1 MRKFFWI
8 LLLVLVLF
16 SPKAMAVVGEKTT
29 VRVGISNNSFSTYEY
44 MNASFVPNGN
54 ISIIDMTTGEK
65 FDASPYSNIDARIA
79 NGVFYINLDG
89 KNILKEAKGP
99 IVLSGDG
106 KIGIKNL
113 KRKGTPAYYNGI
125 IELKQIK
132 ENKFNIINVLS
143 MQDYL
148 KGVVPNEMPVS
159 FGLNALKAQAIAARD
174 YANRENA
181 AYKNYDVCDSTACQ
195 VYYGANSETS
205 ISNKAVDETL
215 GIYAL
220 YDNDIILTLYSS
232 TASGITESYIN
243 TYGNG
248 TVNKPYLVSVQ
259 DNKDLKELRS
269 EKDLEEYFKE
279 KVPSFD
285 MNSPRYRWEKKFDRF
300 ELEEI
305 LAKTLLEQSK
315 AGAVF
320 PKYTGEKE
328 FYGLEDIKV
337 LKRGDSYKALEI
349 EIKSLSGNYIV
360 SKELPIRRLFKQ
372 NGSFLPS
379 ANFIVEKETDKKIED
394 EIKEEIK
401 KEEKED
407 NAIFKMKETKNE
419 GVIEEEDHKKV
430 YRTKFGKLLPATF
443 TIYGAGFGHGVG
455 MSQYGAG
462 YLSSYGVS
470 FQNILKHYYKGIY
483 LGTIPKNVSYN
494 EINMNYVQ
502 EFYFKKKED
511 SSKNALNPSKSPL
524 KNELKELLKE
534 DKNHC
539 YLIIENPDKVSNLAF
554 FINDFYFNPEVS
566 GFNKKY
572 IKTEITNFLTDGKN
586 KIIFKPLDEKDKKK
600 TVKFY
605 LIFGADENEWT
616 RKRG

>member
-174 YANRENA
+174 YANRENT

-430 YRTKFGKLLPATF
+430 YRTKFGKLLPTTF

-483 LGTIPKNVSYN
+483 LGTIPKNVS
-494 EINMNYVQ
+494 
-502 EFYFKKKED
+502 
-511 SSKNALNPSKSPL
+511 
-524 KNELKELLKE
+524 
-534 DKNHC
+534 
-539 YLIIENPDKVSNLAF
+539 
-554 FINDFYFNPEVS
+554 
-566 GFNKKY
+566 
-572 IKTEITNFLTDGKN
+572 
-586 KIIFKPLDEKDKKK
+586 
-600 TVKFY
+600 
-605 LIFGADENEWT
+605 
-616 RKRG
+616 

>member
-8 LLLVLVLF
+8 LLLFFVLF
-16 SPKAMAVVGEKTT
+16 SPKAIAAISEKAT
-29 VRVGISNNSFSTYEY
+29 VRVGISDNSFSTYEY
-44 MNASFVPNGN
+44 INASFVPNGN
-54 ISIIDMTTGEK
+54 ISIIDMTSGEK
-65 FDASPYSNIDARIA
+65 FDADAYSTIDVRIT
-79 NGVFYINLDG
+79 NSLFYVNLDN

-99 IVLSGDG
+99 IVLSGAG

-132 ENKFNIINVLS
+132 DNKFNIINVLS

-159 FGLNALKAQAIAARD
+159 FGLEALKAQAIAARN
-174 YANRENA
+174 YANRENM

-220 YDNDIILTLYSS
+220 YDDDIILTLYSS

-259 DNKDLKELRS
+259 DNKDLKQLRS
-269 EKDLEEYFKE
+269 EKDLEEYFKQ

-285 MNSPRYRWEKKFDRF
+285 MNSPKYRWEKRFDRF

-305 LAKTLLEQSK
+305 LAKTLIEQSK

-349 EIKSLSGNYIV
+349 EIKSVSGDYIV
-360 SKELPIRRLFKQ
+360 SKELPIRKLFKQ

-379 ANFIVEKETDKKIED
+379 ANFIVNKETDKKIED
-394 EIKEEIK
+394 E
-401 KEEKED
+401 EKED
-407 NAIFKMKETKNE
+407 NVIFKMKEKKNE
-419 GVIEEEDHKKV
+419 GVIEEENHKKI
-430 YRTKFGKLLPATF
+430 YRTKLGKLLPTTF
-443 TIYGAGFGHGVG
+443 AIYGTGFGHGVG

-462 YLSSYGVS
+462 YLASYGVP

-494 EINMNYVQ
+494 EIGMNYIQ
-502 EFYFKKKED
+502 EFYFQKKNEH
-511 SSKNALNPSKSPL
+511 SKNAINPSKSPL

-534 DKNHC
+534 DKNKC
-539 YLIIENPDKVSNLAF
+539 YLIIENQDKVSNLAF
-554 FINDFYFNPEVS
+554 FINDYYFNPEVS

-572 IKTEITNFLTDGKN
+572 MKTDITNFLSNGKN

-605 LIFGADENEWT
+605 LIFGANEDEWT
-616 RKRG
+616 RRWNQE

>member
-8 LLLVLVLF
+8 LLFIFALI
-16 SPKAMAVVGEKTT
+16 SPSAYAVVGEKTT

-44 MNASFVPNGN
+44 INATFIPNGN
-54 ISIIDMTTGEK
+54 ISIIDMTSGEK
-65 FDASPYSNIDARIA
+65 FDANPYSTIDARIA
-79 NGVFYINLDG
+79 NGLFYINLDG

-99 IVLSGDG
+99 IVLSGEG

-132 ENKFNIINVLS
+132 DNKFNIINVLS
-143 MQDYL
+143 MQSYL

-159 FGLNALKAQAIAARD
+159 FGLEALKAQAIAARD
-174 YANRENA
+174 YANRENT

-232 TASGITESYIN
+232 TASGITESYLN

-248 TVNKPYLVSVQ
+248 TINKPYLVSIQ
-259 DNKDLKELRS
+259 DNKNLKELKS

-285 MNSPRYRWEKKFDRF
+285 MNSPKYRWEKKFDRF

-315 AGAVF
+315 TGAVF

-328 FYGLEDIKV
+328 FYGLEDIKIT
-337 LKRGDSYKALEI
+337 KRGNSYKALEI

-379 ANFIVEKETDKKIED
+379 ANFIVEKDADKKNDD
-394 EIKEEIK
+394 EQQ
-401 KEEKED
+401 ED
-407 NAIFKMKETKNE
+407 NAIFKMKETKPN
-419 GVIEEEDHKKV
+419 GIISEEDHKKV
-430 YRTKFGKLLPATF
+430 YRTKLGKMLPTSF

-462 YLSSYGVS
+462 YLASYGVNY
-470 FQNILKHYYKGIY
+470 QNILKHYYKGIY

-502 EFYFKKKED
+502 EFYFKKRNEI
-511 SSKNALNPSKSPL
+511 SKNALDPSKSPL

-539 YLIIENPDKVSNLAF
+539 YLIIENPDRVSNLAF
-554 FINDFYFNPEVS
+554 FINDYYFNPEVS
-566 GFNKKY
+566 GFSKKY
-572 IKTEITNFLTDGKN
+572 IKTEITNFLQDGKN
-586 KIIFKPLDEKDKKK
+586 KITFKPLDEKDKKK

-605 LIFGADENEWT
+605 LIFGAKEDE
-616 RKRG
+616 

>member
-16 SPKAMAVVGEKTT
+16 SPNAMAAVGEKTT
-29 VRVGISNNSFSTYEY
+29 IRVGISNNSFSTYEY

-54 ISIIDMTTGEK
+54 ISIIDMTSGEK
-65 FDASPYSNIDARIA
+65 FDAAPYSNIDARIA

-99 IVLSGDG
+99 IVLSGAG

-132 ENKFNIINVLS
+132 DNKFNIINVLS

-159 FGLNALKAQAIAARD
+159 FGLEALKAQAIAARN
-174 YANRENA
+174 YANRENM

-220 YDNDIILTLYSS
+220 YDDDIILTLYSS

-259 DNKDLKELRS
+259 DNKDLKQLRS
-269 EKDLEEYFKE
+269 EKDLEEYFKQ

-285 MNSPRYRWEKKFDRF
+285 MNSPKYRWEKRFDRF

-305 LAKTLLEQSK
+305 LAKTLIEQSK

-349 EIKSLSGNYIV
+349 EIKSVSGDYIV
-360 SKELPIRRLFKQ
+360 SKELPIRKLFKQ

-379 ANFIVEKETDKKIED
+379 ANFIVNKETDKKIED
-394 EIKEEIK
+394 E
-401 KEEKED
+401 EKED
-407 NAIFKMKETKNE
+407 NVIFKMKEKKNE
-419 GVIEEEDHKKV
+419 GVIEEENHKKI
-430 YRTKFGKLLPATF
+430 YRTKLGKLLPTTF
-443 TIYGAGFGHGVG
+443 AIYGTGFGHGVG

-462 YLSSYGVS
+462 YLASYGVP

-494 EINMNYVQ
+494 EIGMNYIQ
-502 EFYFKKKED
+502 EFYFQKKNEH
-511 SSKNALNPSKSPL
+511 SKNAINPSKSPL

-534 DKNHC
+534 DKNKC
-539 YLIIENPDKVSNLAF
+539 YLIIENQDKVSNLAF
-554 FINDFYFNPEVS
+554 FINDYYFNPEVS

-572 IKTEITNFLTDGKN
+572 MKTDITNFLSNGKN

-605 LIFGADENEWT
+605 LIFGANEDEWT
-616 RKRG
+616 RRWNQE